1 MCRVLIV
8 DDDEELLF
16 LIGKFME
23 AKGIDFKLAGSAE
36 QARMH
41 LSQTRFDLLI
51 SDLKMPGE
59 SGFDLFGY
67 VSSHHP
73 GVRFAIMSGYD
84 DYRTKSKARGMG
96 IDGYIEKPFSF
107 LDLLQI
113 VKNLAPLCLP
123 ETSHISAA

>member
-1 MCRVLIV
+1 MCRVLII
-8 DDDEELLF
+8 DDDEDLLF

-23 AKGIDFKLAGSAE
+23 AKGIDFELAGNAE

-41 LSQTRFDLLI
+41 LAHTRFDLLI

-59 SGFDLFGY
+59 SGFDLFRY
-67 VSSHHP
+67 VASEYP
-73 GVRFAIMSGYD
+73 EVRFVIMSGYD
-84 DYRTKSKARGMG
+84 DHRTRSVARGMG

-113 VKNLAPLCLP
+113 VENFAPLCLP
-123 ETSHISAA
+123 ETSQVSAA